1 MTFSITKRD
10 RQIDIE
16 TMMADERV
24 LKAFDDTAEAMA
36 IDERMRPVWPE
47 CPQDQMFILLDGWK
61 AAMIAAR
68 DYKQGALSAAMF
80 RARLAMLAGG
90 IERAMVNLDDQG
102 AD

>member
-1 MTFSITKRD
+1 MTTFSITNRY

-47 CPQDQMFILLDGWK
+47 SPTDQMFIMLEGWK
-61 AAMIAAR
+61 AAMLTAR
-68 DYKQGALSAAMF
+68 DYKYGELSAEMF
-80 RARLAMLAGG
+80 RARLAMLAGS
-90 IERAMVNLDDQG
+90 IERAMVNLDG
-102 AD
+102 

>member
-36 IDERMRPVWPE
+36 IDERMRPVWPA
-47 CPQDQMFILLDGWK
+47 CPKDQLFIMLEDWQEAM
-61 AAMIAAR
+61 AAAF
-68 DYKQGALSAAMF
+68 DYKDGNLSVGMF
-80 RARLAMLAGG
+80 RARLAILAGS
-90 IERAMVNLDDQG
+90 IERAMVNLEG
-102 AD
+102 

>member
-1 MTFSITKRD
+1 MIFSITNRD

-47 CPQDQMFILLDGWK
+47 CPQDQMFIMLDGWK
-61 AAMIAAR
+61 AAMLAAR
-68 DYKQGALSAAMF
+68 DYKHGELSAEMF
-80 RARLAMLAGG
+80 RARLVILAGH
-90 IERAMVNLDDQG
+90 IERAIVNIDG
-102 AD
+102 EK